1 MSRFATTMSTSQ
13 NTTDTPT
20 FFLPTTTAFTG
31 EVRDAVFCAPQPK
44 ATLRYKPD
52 DDWTFYGGWSRGFR
66 SGGFNQTGVGAVARA
81 NGVLGVNDV
90 FQAEIASTTEIGFKG
105 QFPDQHL
112 TLDGAVYYTQSTNGY
127 FFVYIAADSTQNLG
141 NLDAT
146 YKGGEL
152 SLTYRPIEQLNLY
165 AGFGYT
171 DSRIT
176 GMADPT
182 VIGNQ
187 APLVSK
193 DTINAGAQYQQPL
206 GNGLTGDGA
215 PGL

>member
-1 MSRFATTMSTSQ
+1 MICSRRK
-13 NTTDTPT
+13 
-20 FFLPTTTAFTG
+20 LP
-31 EVRDAVFCAPQPK
+31 D
-44 ATLRYKPD
+44 
-52 DDWTFYGGWSRGFR
+52 
-66 SGGFNQTGVGAVARA
+66 
-81 NGVLGVNDV
+81 
-90 FQAEIASTTEIGFKG
+90 TTEIGFKS
-105 QFPDQHL
+105 QFLDQRL
-112 TLDGAVYYTQSTNGY
+112 TLDGAVFYTQSTNGY

-187 APLVSK
+187 APLVSRN
-193 DTINAGAQYQQPL
+193 TINAGAQYQQPL
-206 GNGLTGDGA
+206 GDGLTGDGA
-215 PGL
+215 AGLQRNWTHLVGAVQHHVARPGLSGGSAPRAASGEVDGHRLVEEPHQ